1 LYVIIGCGSVGFNV
15 ARMLRDRGKELLILD
30 RDKKRVEDLRD
41 AELQAQVGDL
51 DNLEAVRAELE
62 QAAAVLLMSSN
73 MKGNLHAV
81 RWLKRDLPNC
91 YVLVRALDPVSAEE
105 FLAAGADS
113 VVHPSEVLARG
124 ILRELQDLEVQ
135 RAGSVLADIIKQA
148 KSMAIML
155 HSAPDPDAMAS
166 GMALQAICESLGT
179 QSKLYHGGKVG
190 HQENRAFVNLLNI
203 ELHELGPKDDVL
215 AILRE
220 HDKLALV
227 ECSLPGKNNILPT
240 DAMPNI
246 VFDHHPVEEED
257 VVADFAEVRVGV
269 GATATIMTKYLQQL
283 NVTVDARLATALLYA
298 IRTDTKG
305 FTKGA
310 TAEDMAAA
318 TFLSAYA
325 DMNLLERIET
335 PPMAPDT
342 IDVLGRAILNREVY
356 GSHLL
361 SCVDFI
367 GDRDTLPQA
376 ADFLMQLEGIT
387 TVVVFGIM
395 EDVIHMSAR
404 SNDVRINLGEGL
416 EKAFG
421 RQNAGGHPHMAGGQ
435 IKLGIFGN
443 VEDQEALLKLA
454 RDAIRKQFFKVV
466 GIEEKEAAVPR

>member
-1 LYVIIGCGSVGFNV
+1 VYVIIGCGSVGFNA

-30 RDKKRVEDLRD
+30 RDKKRAEDLRD

-51 DNLEAVRAELE
+51 DDLDPHRAELE
-62 QAAAVLLMSSN
+62 QASAVLLMSSN
-73 MKGNLHAV
+73 MKGNLNAV
-81 RWLKRDLPNC
+81 RWLKRELPNC

-113 VVHPSEVLARG
+113 VVQPSEVLARG

-148 KSMAIML
+148 KSMAIVL
-155 HSAPDPDAMAS
+155 HSSPDPDAMAS
-166 GMALQAICESLGT
+166 GMALQAICEHLGT
-179 QSKLYHGGKVG
+179 KSALYHGGKVG

-203 ELHELGPKDDVL
+203 QLHELGPKDDVL
-215 AILRE
+215 ETMRQ
-220 HDKLALV
+220 HDKIALV
-227 ECSLPGKNNILPT
+227 EASLPGKNNILPT
-240 DAMPNI
+240 DVMPNI
-246 VFDHHPVEEED
+246 VFDHHQVEED
-257 VVADFAEVRVGV
+257 DIVADFAEVRTGV

-283 NVTVDARLATALLYA
+283 NVPVDPRLATALLFA

-325 DMNLLERIET
+325 DMNLLQRIET

-342 IDVLGRAILNREVY
+342 IDVLGRAVMNREVY

-361 SCVDFI
+361 TCVDFI

-387 TVVVFGIM
+387 TVLVFGIM
-395 EDVIHMSAR
+395 EDVIHISAR

-416 EKAFG
+416 ERAFG

-466 GIEEKEAAVPR
+466 GIEEKEAVSR

>member
-1 LYVIIGCGSVGFNV
+1 MYVIIGCGSVGFNA

-30 RDKKRVEDLRD
+30 RDKKRAEDLRD

-51 DNLEAVRAELE
+51 DDLDPHRAELE
-62 QAAAVLLMSSN
+62 QASAVLLMSSN
-73 MKGNLHAV
+73 MKGNLNAV
-81 RWLKRDLPNC
+81 RWLKRELPNC

-113 VVHPSEVLARG
+113 VVQPSEVLARG

-148 KSMAIML
+148 KSMAIVL
-155 HSAPDPDAMAS
+155 HSSPDPDAMAS
-166 GMALQAICESLGT
+166 GMALQAICEHLGT
-179 QSKLYHGGKVG
+179 KSALYHGGKVG

-203 ELHELGPKDDVL
+203 QLHELGPKDDVL
-215 AILRE
+215 ETMRQ
-220 HDKLALV
+220 HDKIALV
-227 ECSLPGKNNILPT
+227 EASLPGKNNILPT
-240 DAMPNI
+240 DVMPNI
-246 VFDHHPVEEED
+246 VFDHHQVEED
-257 VVADFAEVRVGV
+257 DIVADFAEVRTGV

-283 NVTVDARLATALLYA
+283 NVPVDPRLATALLFA

-325 DMNLLERIET
+325 DMNLLQRIET

-342 IDVLGRAILNREVY
+342 IDVLGRAVMNREVY

-361 SCVDFI
+361 TCVDFI

-387 TVVVFGIM
+387 TVLVFGIM
-395 EDVIHMSAR
+395 EDVIHISAR

-416 EKAFG
+416 ERAFG

-466 GIEEKEAAVPR
+466 GIEEKEAVSR

>member
-1 LYVIIGCGSVGFNV
+1 MHVIIGCGSVGFNV
-15 ARMLRDRGKELLILD
+15 ARMLRDRGKEVLILD

-51 DNLEAVRAELE
+51 LALDQQRAELE
-62 QAAAVLLMSSN
+62 QAGSVLLMSSN

-81 RWLKRDLPNC
+81 EWLKRELPQC

-113 VVHPSEVLARG
+113 VVQPSEVLARG
-124 ILRELQDLEVQ
+124 IIRELQDLEVQ
-135 RAGSVLADIIKQA
+135 RAGSVLSDIIKGA
-148 KSMAIML
+148 KSIGIVL
-155 HSAPDPDAMAS
+155 HSSPDPDAMAS
-166 GMALQAICESLGT
+166 GMALQAICEHLGT
-179 QSKLYHGGKVG
+179 KGTLYHGGKVG
-190 HQENRAFVNLLNI
+190 HQENRAFVNLLNVA
-203 ELHELGPKDDVL
+203 LRELGPKDDIVG
-215 AILRE
+215 IMKQ
-220 HDKLALV
+220 HDKVALV
-227 ECSLPGKNNILPT
+227 ECSLPGKNNILPS
-240 DAMPNI
+240 DIQPNL
-246 VFDHHPVEEED
+246 VFDHHPAEEAE
-257 VVADFAEVRVGV
+257 VGADFIEVRTGV

-283 NVTVDARLATALLYA
+283 NVPVDARLATALLFA

-325 DMNLLERIET
+325 DMNLLQRIET
-335 PPMAPDT
+335 PPMSADT
-342 IDVLGRAILNREVY
+342 LDVLGRALLNREIY
-356 GSHLL
+356 GSHVF
-361 SCVDFI
+361 SAVGFI
-367 GDRDTLPQA
+367 ADRDTLPQA

-387 TVVVFGIM
+387 TVMIFGIL
-395 EDVIHMSAR
+395 EDVIYISAR

-421 RQNAGGHPHMAGGQ
+421 KQNAGGHPYMAGGQ

-454 RDAIRKQFFKVV
+454 RDAIRKQFFRVV
-466 GIEEKEAAVPR
+466 GVEEKEVVGR